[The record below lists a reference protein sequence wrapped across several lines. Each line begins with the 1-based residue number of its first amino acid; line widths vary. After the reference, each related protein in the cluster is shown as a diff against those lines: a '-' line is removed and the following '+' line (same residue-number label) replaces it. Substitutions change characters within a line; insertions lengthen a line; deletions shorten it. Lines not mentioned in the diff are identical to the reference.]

1 MVAPGK
7 TIPRRANSFNID
19 IFETVD
25 NLSITGYSVWS
36 EWINCKWYI
45 QLLVSNPTRT
55 FAIKF
60 TWICK
65 KNASDYEIVQEILT
79 EYELIVDSCEQPRE
93 RPGEYKEQKKY
104 YSGKQKN
111 HTFKNQL
118 IVLPS
123 GQDIVDV
130 IAGQPGPRSD
140 ISLFREGQKGFSSN
154 QRFKGDKA
162 YQAEQSIKT
171 PTKKPNQGE
180 LSQFQKEKNKEMASN
195 RIFVEHLIRLVKI
208 FRMASVRFRLKPH
221 KYEQVIMTICG
232 IVRFRIGATVL
243 PLWNSERQRG

>member
-1 MVAPGK
+1 M
-7 TIPRRANSFNID
+7 
-19 IFETVD
+19 
-25 NLSITGYSVWS
+25 
-36 EWINCKWYI
+36 
-45 QLLVSNPTRT
+45 
-55 FAIKF
+55 
-60 TWICK
+60 
-65 KNASDYEIVQEILT
+65 
-79 EYELIVDSCEQPRE
+79 
-93 RPGEYKEQKKY
+93 
-104 YSGKQKN
+104 
-111 HTFKNQL
+111 
-118 IVLPS
+118 
-123 GQDIVDV
+123 
-130 IAGQPGPRSD
+130 
-140 ISLFREGQKGFSSN
+140 FREGQKGFSSN

-243 PLWNSERQRG
+243 PL